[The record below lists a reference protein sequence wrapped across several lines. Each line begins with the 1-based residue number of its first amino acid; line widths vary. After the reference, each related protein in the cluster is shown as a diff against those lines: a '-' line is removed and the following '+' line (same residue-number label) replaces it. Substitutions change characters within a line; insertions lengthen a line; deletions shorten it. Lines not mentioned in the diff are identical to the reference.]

1 MSSRLKRNCK
11 MCKKR
16 SNLAFDPEGLLCADC
31 LIIWRDNVVKE
42 HKAGKTTFQKAF
54 DSILKRC
61 RMTEEEV
68 LDLVFPP
75 IGPDDFQSDSMA
87 LKMNF
92 DIDVIKQ
99 LEEKE
104 NERNRED

>member
-16 SNLAFDPEGLLCADC
+16 SNLAFDPLKLLCPDC
-31 LIIWRDNVVKE
+31 LIVWRDNVVKE
-42 HKAGKTTFQKAF
+42 HKPGKMPFQEAY

-61 RMTEEEV
+61 RMAEQEV

-75 IGPDDFQSDSMA
+75 LGKNDFQSDNMA

-92 DIDVIKQ
+92 DLQTIQEI
-99 LEEKE
+99 EAKE
-104 NERNRED
+104 NE

>member
-16 SNLAFDPEGLLCADC
+16 SNLAFDPERILCPDC
-31 LIIWRDNVVKE
+31 LILWRDNVVDQ
-42 HKAGKTTFQKAF
+42 HKSGRMTFQKAYE
-54 DSILKRC
+54 SILKRC
-61 RMTEEEV
+61 RMTEQEV

-75 IGPDDFQSDSMA
+75 IGPDDFQSDYMA

-92 DIDVIKQ
+92 DIDVV
-99 LEEKE
+99 EKMVE
-104 NERNRED
+104 NENE

>member
-16 SNLAFDPEGLLCADC
+16 SNLAFDPKGMLCPDC
-31 LIIWRDNVVKE
+31 LILWRDNVVTQ
-42 HKAGKTTFQKAF
+42 HKSGKMTFQKAYEA
-54 DSILKRC
+54 ILKRC
-61 RMTEEEV
+61 RMTEQEV

-75 IGPDDFQSDSMA
+75 IGPDDFQSDYMA

-92 DIDVIKQ
+92 DIDIVEQ
-99 LEEKE
+99 MME
-104 NERNRED
+104 NEDE

>member
-1 MSSRLKRNCK
+1 MSSRLKRNCE

-16 SNLAFDPEGLLCADC
+16 SNLAFDPEGLLCTDC
-31 LIIWRDNVVKE
+31 LIIWRDNVVRE
-42 HKAGKTTFQKAF
+42 HKSGKTTFQNAY

-61 RMTEEEV
+61 RMTEKEV

-75 IGPDDFQSDSMA
+75 IGKDDFQNDYMA

-92 DIDVIKQ
+92 DIDIVER
-99 LEEKE
+99 LVE
-104 NERNRED
+104 NENE

>member
-1 MSSRLKRNCK
+1 
-11 MCKKR
+11 
-16 SNLAFDPEGLLCADC
+16 
-31 LIIWRDNVVKE
+31 
-42 HKAGKTTFQKAF
+42 
-54 DSILKRC
+54 
-61 RMTEEEV
+61 MTEEEV

-75 IGPDDFQSDSMA
+75 IGPDDFMSDSMA

-92 DIDVIKQ
+92 DTDLIKQ